1 MAYMQRWNPFRRKDG
16 DDLSP
21 RGSSFQRLQ
30 QEMNRLFED
39 FFDDS
44 SMLTRSRDQSLRG
57 FSPRV
62 DISEDAESLK
72 ISAELPGMTKDD
84 VEITATDD
92 SLTIQGEKRSESEQ
106 EQEEGVFRTERSYG
120 FFKRTIPLPVG
131 AEVDRAQATFDNGVL
146 NIRLPKT
153 GETKGRKLEIS

>member
-1 MAYMQRWNPFRRKDG
+1 MADMQRWNPFRRDENSELARR
-16 DDLSP
+16 D
-21 RGSSFQRLQ
+21 SSFQRLQ

-39 FFDDS
+39 FFNES
-44 SMLTRSRDQSLRG
+44 SMLTRSREDGLRG

-72 ISAELPGMTKDD
+72 ISAELPGMSQDD
-84 VEITATDD
+84 VEITATAD
-92 SLTIQGEKRSESEQ
+92 SLTIQGEKRSESE
-106 EQEEGVFRTERSYG
+106 EEDEGVFRTERSYG

-131 AEVDRAQATFDNGVL
+131 ADVDGAQATFDNGVL

-153 GETKGRKLEIS
+153 GESEGRKLEIT